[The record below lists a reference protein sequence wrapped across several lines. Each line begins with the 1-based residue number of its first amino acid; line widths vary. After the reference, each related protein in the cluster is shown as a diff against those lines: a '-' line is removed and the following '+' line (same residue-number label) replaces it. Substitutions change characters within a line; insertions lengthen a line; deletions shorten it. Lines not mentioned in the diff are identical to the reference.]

1 MSRQKIIAARQNAQK
16 IFSIDLI
23 VTKLSPHFLLS
34 THNLPFDVDVSKQA
48 AMAKL

>member
-16 IFSIDLI
+16 IVSIDLK
-23 VTKLSPHFLLS
+23 TNLSAHFLLY
-34 THNLPFDVDVSKQA
+34 THNLPFDVDASKHA